1 MINKVLT
8 VLKNQLN
15 APDGLWDPNVP
26 NEIEIAVV
34 DDIAKHD
41 SNPEGL
47 DNKVVISLLT
57 VEEESTLKNRPRYQQ
72 VVVDNNPVR
81 YDKESAPAYLNLYVM
96 IAANRSTYSKSLLSI
111 SKVIEVFQ
119 AKNVLEYVDPKPENN
134 FNFRIELHSIPFEQL
149 SYVWGLL
156 GGKIMPSALYKIS
169 VIKIAAKEV
178 FPVKLINDVNIQSI
192 KVD

>member
-26 NEIEIAVV
+26 GEIEIAVV

-41 SNPEGL
+41 DNTEGL
-47 DNKVVISLLT
+47 SNKVVISLLNI
-57 VEEESTLKNRPRYQQ
+57 EEESTLKNRSRYQP
-72 VVVDNNPVR
+72 VVVENNPVR
-81 YDKESAPAYLNLYVM
+81 YDKESTPAYLNLYVM

-119 AKNVLEYVDPKPENN
+119 AKNVLEYVDLEPQNN
-134 FNFRIELHSIPFEQL
+134 FSFRIELHSIPFEQL

-169 VIKIAAKEV
+169 VIKISAKEV
-178 FPVKLINDVNIQSI
+178 VPVKLINDIHIQSI